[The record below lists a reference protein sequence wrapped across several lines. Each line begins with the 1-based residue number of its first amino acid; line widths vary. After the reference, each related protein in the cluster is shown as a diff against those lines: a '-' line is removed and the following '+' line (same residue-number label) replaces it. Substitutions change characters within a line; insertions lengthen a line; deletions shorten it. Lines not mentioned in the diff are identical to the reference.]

1 MSRVLKLLLGL
12 LLLLAVVYG
21 VFDFCFPQTFTT
33 VALDAERSA
42 AGLKPGMVE
51 IPGFHIA
58 TLEGGQGRPLLL
70 LHGFGADKDNW
81 TRVSR
86 GLTPHYHV
94 IAIDLPGYGEST
106 RPGIDQVHIADS
118 VRYVDEVAEA
128 LHLDHFDL
136 GGSSMG
142 GWIAASYAAAHPE
155 QVDSLWLLA
164 PAGVLSAQ
172 PSDLARAVKSGGHVP
187 LIAQTPAEYQELLDF
202 VFVHRPFVP
211 HAVVH
216 VLGQHAIDNYDFY
229 RQVFEVLQKEPG
241 LEPQVKNL
249 QTPTLIV
256 WGDHDRALDV
266 SGAAILH
273 GLMPKS
279 QVDIMPDIGH
289 LPMLEAPAQAAAD
302 YRKFREGLLRK

>member
-12 LLLLAVVYG
+12 LLLLAVIYG
-21 VFDFCFPQTFTT
+21 VFDFGFPQTFAAA
-33 VALDAERSA
+33 ALGAERNA
-42 AGLKPGMVE
+42 AGLKPGMLD

-86 GLTPHYHV
+86 TLTPHYRV
-94 IAIDLPGYGEST
+94 IAIDLPGYGDST
-106 RPGIDQVHIADS
+106 RPGLDQVRIEDN
-118 VRYVDEVAEA
+118 VRYVGEIAEA
-128 LHLDHFDL
+128 LQLEHFDL

-142 GWIAASYAAAHPE
+142 GWIAAAYAAAHPE

-164 PAGVLSAQ
+164 PAGVASAQ
-172 PSDLARAVKSGGHVP
+172 PSDLVKTVKNGGRVP
-187 LIAQTPAEYQELLDF
+187 LIAQNAAEYQELLDF

-211 HAVVH
+211 HAVIK
-216 VLGQHAIDNYDFY
+216 VLSQHAVDNCDFY
-229 RQVFEVLQKEPG
+229 RQVFEVLAKEPP

-249 QTPTLIV
+249 QTPALIV

-266 SGAAILH
+266 SGAEILH
-273 GLMPKS
+273 RLMPRS

-289 LPMLEAPAQAAAD
+289 LPMIEAPAQAAAD
-302 YRKFREGLLRK
+302 YIKFREGLQQR